1 MIPHQGW
8 AGAWGPGDDWEFIA
22 LTSMELRRLLESLGH
37 HPAEVIERWDERGWI
52 KRPDGRNRT
61 RPIRIGGVQ
70 ARCYCLAKA
79 AVEIALGD

>member
-1 MIPHQGW
+1 MMPFRRYEKYAAHLNNLGYDTTPVNGKRPIIEGW
-8 AGAWGPGDDWEFIA
+8 
-22 LTSMELRRLLESLGH
+22 S
-37 HPAEVIERWDERGWI
+37 

-79 AVEIALGD
+79 AVEIALND